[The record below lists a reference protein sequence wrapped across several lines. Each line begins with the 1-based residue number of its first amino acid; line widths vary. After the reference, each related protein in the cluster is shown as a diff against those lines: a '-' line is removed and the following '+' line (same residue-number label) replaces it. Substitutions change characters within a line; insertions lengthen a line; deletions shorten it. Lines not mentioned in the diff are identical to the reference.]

1 MPGSSG
7 EWNDAFMVTWPR
19 WRLSWK
25 ALVLR
30 RRKGGLWC
38 DWFLPQLQVGGALQT
53 RHKAELGRDQLRA
66 WIIPLSPLGS
76 PSTIFFFYSQG
87 LCNHCTQL
95 VLYPL
100 RTIWIL
106 LGVSLLGLSDLSGS
120 WRNKNKRKDK
130 WSGCEGKQ
138 RSSAGPCVSSMLCC
152 GAWLQ
157 WAVSHLHMRMISET
171 VITLS
176 RTPTMCNCGKWCE
189 DDSSNKIL
197 FACKKNTE
205 MCNENMDFNLCSLIL
220 RGNWHILIFKS
231 VI

>member
-1 MPGSSG
+1 MAVVMKSSCFKEKKRRFVVWLISSPAAG
-7 EWNDAFMVTWPR
+7 
-19 WRLSWK
+19 WRSI
-25 ALVLR
+25 ADTSQGR
-30 RRKGGLWC
+30 TGQRSAEGLNN
-38 DWFLPQLQVGGALQT
+38 PAQ
-53 RHKAELGRDQLRA
+53 
-66 WIIPLSPLGS
+66 
-76 PSTIFFFYSQG
+76 PSGFSLHYILFYSQG

-176 RTPTMCNCGKWCE
+176 RTPTMCNCGKWCK

-197 FACKKNTE
+197 FACKINTE